1 MSAMRY
7 RSSNPDRWTQ
17 PRPHRDASLR
27 YHMHGPIQPM
37 ELEERGILRR
47 LFRLGR
53 TARTATES

>member
-1 MSAMRY
+1 MSAMRF

-37 ELEERGILRR
+37 ELEERGDPA
-47 LFRLGR
+47 
-53 TARTATES
+53 TAVPAGPICPDRY